1 MSQFAVYCFILSGV
15 CRLNVTCDCEG
26 TVQESRRIVEDR
38 NSALFNRGFED
49 AIIKQVFVKPK
60 DKDDDDEEKKKKKK
74 GTWKWP
80 SKKKESPTGIV
91 KSKGSSKK
99 VSYFVVNHFAL

>member
-1 MSQFAVYCFILSGV
+1 MNF
-15 CRLNVTCDCEG
+15 TCDCEG

-49 AIIKQVFVKPK
+49 AIIKQVFVKPG

-74 GTWKWP
+74 KGKKAPWKWP
-80 SKKKESPTGIV
+80 VKKKKESPVEGIV
-91 KSKGSSKK
+91 KSKGISKK
-99 VSYFVVNHFAL
+99 VSYFAVNHSAL